1 MVLKEREQRVE
12 RILPKSWERQ
22 QGGPV
27 LTSNE
32 MNHVNYFNI
41 GGLLIYQIGD
51 GANVNVINS
60 ITVEGTGVCLQHS
73 SIPRKCAPAPI

>member
-12 RILPKSWERQ
+12 RILPKAAR
-22 QGGPV
+22 GPV

-32 MNHVNYFNI
+32 MDHVNYFNI

-73 SIPRKCAPAPI
+73 SIPRKYAPVPI